1 MQWFETVPVCIFP
14 LLETFPNLASLV
26 FFDLS
31 TRVRLQDVH
40 LFAKI
45 TQQTALSH
53 LYFSLEGGL
62 IADGPPISGPERLKS
77 LSVEWNVSDGS
88 EPGSSQSH
96 LHEFLR
102 PSLDTFTWL
111 LQLDGCPT
119 VDFQALGPTC
129 TLLCTFKYTTSTQS
143 PAVLKTIAEMFPNIT
158 NLTAVFPECVWTVG
172 QLIICRVRWYW

>member
-1 MQWFETVPVCIFP
+1 MMQGPRSNMQLSKGPCHYLYCNFALNEGFQYKGPWSMQIEMLWFETIPVCIFP

-45 TQQTALSH
+45 AQQTALSH

-102 PSLDTFTWL
+102 PSLGTLTW

-119 VDFQALGPTC
+119 IDFQALGPAC
-129 TLLCTFKYTTSTQS
+129 TLLRT
-143 PAVLKTIAEMFPNIT
+143 L
-158 NLTAVFPECVWTVG
+158 
-172 QLIICRVRWYW
+172 